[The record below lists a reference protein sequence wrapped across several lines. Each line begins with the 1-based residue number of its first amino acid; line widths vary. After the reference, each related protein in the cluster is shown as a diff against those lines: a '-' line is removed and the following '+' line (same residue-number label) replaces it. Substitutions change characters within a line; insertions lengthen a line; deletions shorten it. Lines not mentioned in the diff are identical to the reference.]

1 MLSRIFIGLAALLPG
16 IRQVLWKTVY
26 RKLATAP
33 AMTDVHF
40 MNYGYRDALPPSLD
54 EADEPDRPGIQLYE
68 RVVRGY
74 PLAGARVVEVGCG
87 RGYGSRYL
95 ARYHRPAS
103 LLGCDFAA
111 ENIRLCRERH
121 GGIAGLAFADADAA
135 ALPCPDRSVDVVINV
150 ESSHCYPDRERFR
163 QEVGRIV
170 TPGGL
175 FLWADLGRPRTLK
188 RWLDGFSPD
197 QWETLERAVITD
209 NVLDALDHDA
219 DERARFVASRV
230 PRGLRRALADF
241 SGVREG
247 AAYRAL
253 ASGRV
258 VYCVAALRKK
268 ARA

>member
-1 MLSRIFIGLAALLPG
+1 MLSRIFIALAALVPG
-16 IRQVLWKTVY
+16 IRRPLWKAVY

-33 AMTDVHF
+33 AMADVHF
-40 MNYGYRDALPPSLD
+40 MNYGYRDDLPPSLD

-68 RVVRGY
+68 RVVRGH
-74 PLAGARVVEVGCG
+74 PLEGGRVVEVGCG

-95 ARYHRPAS
+95 ARYHRPSS
-103 LLGCDFAA
+103 LLGCDLAA

-121 GGIAGLAFADADAA
+121 GDHAGLTFAAADAA
-135 ALPCPDRSVDVVINV
+135 ALPCPDHSVDVVINV

-163 QEVGRIV
+163 QEVERIV

-175 FLWADLGRPRTLK
+175 FLWADLGRPRNLQ
-188 RWLDGFSPD
+188 RWLDGFSPAR
-197 QWETLERAVITD
+197 WETLQRIDITS
-209 NVLDALDHDA
+209 NVLDALNHDA
-219 DERARFVASRV
+219 DNRARFVASRV
-230 PRGLRRALADF
+230 PRWIRRALADF

-258 VYCVAALRKK
+258 VYCVAALRKLT
-268 ARA
+268 RA